1 MTEMFLSEF
10 IDFNPTVRLPKGT
23 VASFV
28 PMDSVIPWYRDVV
41 ATESKPYTG
50 GTKFLDGDILLA
62 RITPSLENGK
72 TSIYRAAESSRSK
85 PAFGST
91 EFIVARG
98 NEGISDTE
106 YIYYLLRT
114 DQMRSVA
121 IASMTGS
128 SGRQRVQLGT
138 LESTLWDLP
147 DLVEQR
153 QIATTLGVL
162 DDKIESNQKQ
172 VSLLE
177 EILVAYFQKQFA
189 LNHRNGGRERVIN
202 LPIRVTDY
210 VANGSFKTLKENV
223 TLSEGSGYATFIRNT
238 DLKNGFFS
246 KSVDQKSYE
255 FLAKTKLF
263 GGEVIIS
270 NVGDVGSVYLC
281 PKLESRMTLGNNILL
296 VKSESELFSN
306 AFLYCYFR
314 YGVGIEQIKSITG
327 GSAQPKFNK
336 TDFRNLEMELYD
348 EIFFAEFNR
357 IAATII
363 NHKDHLYRQNYELTQ
378 LRDAILPEL
387 MSGRIRVPEAR
398 EAIDQEAGL

>member
-98 NEGISDTE
+98 IEGISDTE

-255 FLAKTKLF
+255 FLAKT
-263 GGEVIIS
+263 
-270 NVGDVGSVYLC
+270 
-281 PKLESRMTLGNNILL
+281 
-296 VKSESELFSN
+296 
-306 AFLYCYFR
+306 
-314 YGVGIEQIKSITG
+314 
-327 GSAQPKFNK
+327 
-336 TDFRNLEMELYD
+336 
-348 EIFFAEFNR
+348 
-357 IAATII
+357 
-363 NHKDHLYRQNYELTQ
+363 
-378 LRDAILPEL
+378 
-387 MSGRIRVPEAR
+387 
-398 EAIDQEAGL
+398 